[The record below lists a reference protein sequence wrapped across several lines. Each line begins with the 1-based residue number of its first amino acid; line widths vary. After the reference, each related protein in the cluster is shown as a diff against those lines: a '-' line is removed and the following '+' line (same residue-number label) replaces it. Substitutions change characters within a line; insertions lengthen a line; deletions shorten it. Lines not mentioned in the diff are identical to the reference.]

1 MQGNGYLY
9 LTIRIQ
15 TICVNTTINQPD
27 TESEVEDYL
36 KKQYE
41 DIIEHVEQVHK
52 EDLKMPNHLLG
63 LKRTFIKLS
72 FRSVRELLTI
82 RKIIMPVIKR
92 NENKTDMEVDA
103 LITTTE

>member
-1 MQGNGYLY
+1 
-9 LTIRIQ
+9 
-15 TICVNTTINQPD
+15 
-27 TESEVEDYL
+27 L